1 MSRFFITGG
10 AGYIGSHTAKLLAGA
25 GREVIAYDKLSRG
38 HRDLVRWGPL
48 IEADI
53 RDTSTLREAVS
64 RFKPGAVIRFAGLAY
79 VRESVTNPQ
88 LYFEHNVTGTLSL
101 LKAMASI
108 QMNNLVVSSTCAV
121 YGQPAEVPVSEE
133 TSPRPLNPYGQS
145 KLMMERICEDFRAAQ
160 GLHFTAL
167 RYFNACGCDPAGETG
182 ERHDPEPHLIPRA
195 LMAAE
200 GDLAELE
207 CSAWIIRR
215 LTALASGI
223 TFTSTISRAAHMAA
237 ALQLMQGGF
246 SGVLNLGSGKGVSV
260 REIIEAAARVTGRP
274 VPHRFSAR
282 REGDPAVLIADVR
295 KANSVL
301 NWHARNSGIDHIM
314 ATAWQSH
321 AKERGW
327 QHGAINTSTSGIYS

>member
-207 CSAWIIRR
+207 VFGLDYPAPDGTCIRDYIHVDD
-215 LTALASGI
+215 LA
-223 TFTSTISRAAHMAA
+223 
-237 ALQLMQGGF
+237 GGAY
-246 SGVLNLGSGKGVSV
+246 G
-260 REIIEAAARVTGRP
+260 GRP
-274 VPHRFSAR
+274 STHAGRLLRRPQPGKRQGCECAR
-282 REGDPAVLIADVR
+282 
-295 KANSVL
+295 
-301 NWHARNSGIDHIM
+301 DH
-314 ATAWQSH
+314 
-321 AKERGW
+321 
-327 QHGAINTSTSGIYS
+327 